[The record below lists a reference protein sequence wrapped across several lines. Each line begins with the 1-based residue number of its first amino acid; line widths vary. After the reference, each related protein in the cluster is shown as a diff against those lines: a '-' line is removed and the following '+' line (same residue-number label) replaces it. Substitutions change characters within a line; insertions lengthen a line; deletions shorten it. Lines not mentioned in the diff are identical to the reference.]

1 MPETPPDSTADGP
14 RPDAVR
20 VVVADDHPAFR
31 AGIRTAL
38 ERGGT
43 VTVVGEAADGREAL
57 ALVARLRP
65 DVLLLDM
72 NMPHASGLDVA
83 RALAADPEAPR
94 MLALSAHNDSATILG
109 LLDAGAAGYI
119 TKDQHPTAVREAV
132 LAVHRGEGR
141 WFVPIPRR
149 PDALS
154 PLTGREHEVL
164 VWMARGLDNAS
175 IGERLRI
182 AENTVRNHLAAV
194 YSKLGVGSAREAIA
208 WAWENGL
215 VRAA

>member
-1 MPETPPDSTADGP
+1 MPEP
-14 RPDAVR
+14 VR
-20 VVVADDHPAFR
+20 VVVADDHPVFR
-31 AGIRTAL
+31 AGLVVAL
-38 ERGGT
+38 ETGGRIA
-43 VTVVGEAADGREAL
+43 VVGEASDGREAL
-57 ALVARLRP
+57 RLVGETRP

-72 NMPHASGLDVA
+72 QMPVMSGPEVA
-83 RALAADPEAPR
+83 AELRQDPEAPR
-94 MLALSAHNDSATILG
+94 VLALSAFNDSATVRG
-109 LLDAGAAGYI
+109 LLEAGAAGYLP
-119 TKDQHPTAVREAV
+119 KDQHPNIVREAV

-149 PDALS
+149 PDELS

-164 VWMARGLDNAS
+164 VWMARGLDNGA

-194 YSKLGVGSAREAIA
+194 YSKLGVSTAREAVA

-215 VRAA
+215 VRGTEPGAGA

>member
-1 MPETPPDSTADGP
+1 MSPSEKPPTPVT
-14 RPDAVR
+14 
-20 VVVADDHPAFR
+20 VVLADDHPAFR
-31 AGIRTAL
+31 AGIRDAL
-38 ERGGT
+38 EKGGQIE
-43 VTVVGEAADGREAL
+43 VVGEAQDGDEAL
-57 ALVARLRP
+57 KLVRRLHP

-72 NMPHASGLDVA
+72 NMPERSGPEVA
-83 RALAADPEAPR
+83 QALRDDPGAPR
-94 MLALSAHNDSATILG
+94 VLALSAYNDSAYIHG

-141 WFVPIPRR
+141 WFVPIPKK
-149 PDALS
+149 PEALS

-164 VWMARGLDNAS
+164 VLMARGLDNAA

-194 YSKLGVGSAREAIA
+194 YSKLDVGSAREAVA

>member
-1 MPETPPDSTADGP
+1 MSAAPVT
-14 RPDAVR
+14 VL
-20 VVVADDHPAFR
+20 VADDHPVFR
-31 AGIRTAL
+31 AGIRDAL
-38 ERGGT
+38 EKGGQ
-43 VTVVGEAADGREAL
+43 VDVVGEASDGDEAL
-57 ALVARLRP
+57 KLVRRLRP

-72 NMPHASGLDVA
+72 NMPEVSGPEVA
-83 RALAADPEAPR
+83 EALRDDPEAPR
-94 MLALSAHNDSATILG
+94 ILALSAYNDSAYIHG
-109 LLDAGAAGYI
+109 LLEAGAAGYI

-141 WFVPIPRR
+141 WFVPIPRK
-149 PDALS
+149 PETLS

-164 VWMARGLDNAS
+164 VLMARGLDNGA

-194 YSKLGVGSAREAIA
+194 YSKLDVGSAREAVA

-215 VRAA
+215 VKAT

>member
-1 MPETPPDSTADGP
+1 MSSPVT
-14 RPDAVR
+14 

-31 AGIRTAL
+31 AGIASAL
-38 ERGGT
+38 EKGGQ
-43 VTVVGEAADGREAL
+43 VEVVGQASDGAQAL
-57 ALVARLRP
+57 KLVRRLRP

-72 NMPHASGLDVA
+72 NMPEVPGPEVAAALLD
-83 RALAADPEAPR
+83 DPAAPR
-94 MLALSAHNDSATILG
+94 ILALSAYNDSAYIHG
-109 LLDAGAAGYI
+109 LMDAGAAGYI

-132 LAVHRGEGR
+132 LAVSRGEGR

-149 PDALS
+149 PEMLS

-164 VWMARGLDNAS
+164 VLMARGLDNGS
-175 IGERLRI
+175 IGDRLRI

-194 YSKLGVGSAREAIA
+194 YSKLGVGSAREAVA

-215 VRAA
+215 VKAE

>member
-1 MPETPPDSTADGP
+1 MPSVT
-14 RPDAVR
+14 
-20 VVVADDHPAFR
+20 VVVADDHPVFR
-31 AGIRTAL
+31 SGIRDAL
-38 ERGGT
+38 EKGGQIE
-43 VTVVGEAADGREAL
+43 VVGEAADGDEAL
-57 ALVARLRP
+57 KLVRRLRP

-72 NMPHASGLDVA
+72 NMPEVPGPEVA
-83 RALAADPEAPR
+83 EALRADPEAPR
-94 MLALSAHNDSATILG
+94 ILAVSAYNDSAYIHG

-141 WFVPIPRR
+141 WFVPIPKK
-149 PDALS
+149 PEMLS

-164 VWMARGLDNAS
+164 VLMARGVDNAA

-194 YSKLGVGSAREAIA
+194 YSKLGVSSAREAVA
-208 WAWENGL
+208 WAWENGI
-215 VRAA
+215 VKAA

>member
-1 MPETPPDSTADGP
+1 MSEPVTL
-14 RPDAVR
+14 
-20 VVVADDHPAFR
+20 VVADDHPAFR
-31 AGIRTAL
+31 AGIRDAL
-38 ERGGT
+38 EKGGK
-43 VTVVGEAADGREAL
+43 VEVVGEASDGDEAL
-57 ALVARLRP
+57 KLVRQLRP

-72 NMPHASGLDVA
+72 NMPTVPGPDVA
-83 RALAADPEAPR
+83 AALRDDPDAPR
-94 MLALSAHNDSATILG
+94 ILALSAYNDSAYIHG

-141 WFVPIPRR
+141 WFVPIPKK
-149 PDALS
+149 PEMLS

-164 VWMARGLDNAS
+164 VHMARGLDNAD

-194 YSKLGVGSAREAIA
+194 YSKLGVGSAREAVA
-208 WAWENGL
+208 WAWENGI
-215 VRAA
+215 VKAA

>member
-1 MPETPPDSTADGP
+1 MPS
-14 RPDAVR
+14 VS
-20 VVVADDHPAFR
+20 VVVADDHPVFR
-31 AGIRTAL
+31 SGIREAL
-38 ERGGT
+38 EKGGQIE
-43 VTVVGEAADGREAL
+43 VVGEAADGGEAL
-57 ALVARLRP
+57 KLVRRLRP

-72 NMPHASGLDVA
+72 NMPEVSGPEVA
-83 RALAADPEAPR
+83 EALREDPEAPR
-94 MLALSAHNDSATILG
+94 ILAVSAYNDSAYIHG

-141 WFVPIPRR
+141 WFVPIPKK
-149 PDALS
+149 PEMLS

-164 VWMARGLDNAS
+164 VLMARGVDNAA

-194 YSKLGVGSAREAIA
+194 YSKLGVSSAREAVA
-208 WAWENGL
+208 WAWENGI
-215 VRAA
+215 VKAA

>member
-1 MPETPPDSTADGP
+1 MTASDP
-14 RPDAVR
+14 VR
-20 VVVADDHPAFR
+20 LVVADDHPVFR
-31 AGIRTAL
+31 AGIRVAL
-38 ERGGT
+38 EKGGQID
-43 VTVVGEAADGREAL
+43 VVAEAEDGQAALKAVREH
-57 ALVARLRP
+57 RP

-72 NMPHASGLDVA
+72 NMPSMTGPEVA
-83 RALAADPEAPR
+83 AELAADPEAPR
-94 MLALSAHNDSATILG
+94 ILALSAFNDSATIHG

-141 WFVPIPRR
+141 WFVPIPRK
-149 PDALS
+149 PEMLS

-164 VWMARGLDNAS
+164 VLMARGLDNAE

-194 YSKLGVGSAREAIA
+194 YSKLDVGSAREAVA
-208 WAWENGL
+208 WAWENGI
-215 VRAA
+215 VKAQ

>member
-1 MPETPPDSTADGP
+1 MPDPP
-14 RPDAVR
+14 AVT
-20 VVVADDHPAFR
+20 VVVADDHPVFR
-31 AGIRTAL
+31 SGIKDAL
-38 ERGGT
+38 EKGGRID
-43 VTVVGEAADGREAL
+43 VVGEASDGAEAL
-57 ALVARLRP
+57 KMVRQHRP

-72 NMPHASGLDVA
+72 NMPEMPGPEVA
-83 RALAADPEAPR
+83 AALRDDDTAPR
-94 MLALSAHNDSATILG
+94 ILALSAYNDSAYIHG

-141 WFVPIPRR
+141 WFVPIPRK
-149 PDALS
+149 PEVLS

-164 VWMARGLDNAS
+164 VLMARGLDNAA
-175 IGERLRI
+175 IAERLRI

-194 YSKLGVGSAREAIA
+194 YSKLDVSSAREAVA

-215 VRAA
+215 AQRQ

>member
-1 MPETPPDSTADGP
+1 MSAP
-14 RPDAVR
+14 VR

-31 AGIRTAL
+31 AGIRAAL
-38 ERGGT
+38 ERGGH
-43 VTVVGEAADGREAL
+43 VAVVAEASDAREAL
-57 ALVARLRP
+57 DAVVHARP
-65 DVLLLDM
+65 DVLLLDVQ
-72 NMPHASGLDVA
+72 MPGGGGLQVA
-83 RALAADPEAPR
+83 RALGEWAETEGTAAPR
-94 MLALSAHNDSATILG
+94 VLVLSAFNDSATVLA

-141 WFVPIPRR
+141 WFVPIPKR
-149 PDALS
+149 PETLS

-164 VWMARGLDNAS
+164 VGLARGLDNAEL
-175 IGERLRI
+175 GARLRI

-194 YSKLGVGSAREAIA
+194 YGKLGVAGAREAIA

-215 VRAA
+215 VQARR

>member
-1 MPETPPDSTADGP
+1 MT
-14 RPDAVR
+14 DAPVT
-20 VVVADDHPAFR
+20 VVVADDHPVFR
-31 AGIRTAL
+31 SGIKDAL
-38 ERGGT
+38 EKGGH
-43 VTVVGEAADGREAL
+43 VAVVGEASDGAEAL
-57 ALVARLRP
+57 KLVRQLRP

-72 NMPHASGLDVA
+72 NMPEVPGPEVA
-83 RALAADPEAPR
+83 AALQDDPESPR
-94 MLALSAHNDSATILG
+94 ILALSAYNDSAYIHG

-132 LAVHRGEGR
+132 RAVHRGEGR
-141 WFVPIPRR
+141 WFVPIPRK
-149 PDALS
+149 PDVLS

-164 VWMARGLDNAS
+164 VLMARGLDNPA

-194 YSKLGVGSAREAIA
+194 YSKLDVGSAREAVA

>member
-1 MPETPPDSTADGP
+1 M
-14 RPDAVR
+14 PDAPVT
-20 VVVADDHPAFR
+20 VVVADDHPVFR
-31 AGIRTAL
+31 SGIRDAL
-38 ERGGT
+38 EKGGQIE
-43 VTVVGEAADGREAL
+43 VVGEASDGAEAL
-57 ALVARLRP
+57 KMVRRLRP

-72 NMPHASGLDVA
+72 NMPETSGPEVA
-83 RALAADPEAPR
+83 AALGDDADAPR
-94 MLALSAHNDSATILG
+94 ILALSAYNDSAYIHG

-141 WFVPIPRR
+141 WFVPIPRK
-149 PDALS
+149 PEVLS

-164 VWMARGLDNAS
+164 VLMARGLDNGA

-194 YSKLGVGSAREAIA
+194 YSKLDVSSAREAVA

-215 VRAA
+215 AQRQ

>member
-1 MPETPPDSTADGP
+1 MPEPP
-14 RPDAVR
+14 AVT
-20 VVVADDHPAFR
+20 VVVADDHPVFR
-31 AGIRTAL
+31 SGIKDAL
-38 ERGGT
+38 EKGGRID
-43 VTVVGEAADGREAL
+43 VVGEASDGAEAL
-57 ALVARLRP
+57 KMVRQHRP

-72 NMPHASGLDVA
+72 NMPEMPGPEVA
-83 RALAADPEAPR
+83 AALRDDDTAPR
-94 MLALSAHNDSATILG
+94 ILALSAYNDSAYIHG

-141 WFVPIPRR
+141 WFVPIPRK
-149 PDALS
+149 PEVLS

-164 VWMARGLDNAS
+164 VLMARGLDNAA
-175 IGERLRI
+175 IAERLRI

-194 YSKLGVGSAREAIA
+194 YSKLDVSSAREAVA

-215 VRAA
+215 AQRQ

>member
-1 MPETPPDSTADGP
+1 MPDS
-14 RPDAVR
+14 AVT
-20 VVVADDHPAFR
+20 VVIADDHPAFR
-31 AGIRTAL
+31 SGIRDAL
-38 ERGGT
+38 EKGGR
-43 VTVVGEAADGREAL
+43 VEVVGEASDGAEAL
-57 ALVARLRP
+57 KAVRRLRP

-72 NMPHASGLDVA
+72 NMPEKSGPEVA
-83 RALAADPEAPR
+83 AALQGDAEAPR
-94 MLALSAHNDSATILG
+94 ILALSAYNDSAYIHG

-119 TKDQHPTAVREAV
+119 TKDQHPTAVRKAV

-141 WFVPIPRR
+141 WFVPIPRK
-149 PDALS
+149 PDMLS

-164 VWMARGLDNAS
+164 VLMARGLDNGS

-194 YSKLGVGSAREAIA
+194 YSKLDVSSAREAVA

-215 VRAA
+215 AKAQ

>member
-1 MPETPPDSTADGP
+1 MSSP
-14 RPDAVR
+14 VR
-20 VVVADDHPAFR
+20 VLLVDDHPAFR

-38 ERGGT
+38 EKGGT
-43 VTVVGEAADGREAL
+43 IEVVGEAADGDEGLTAAR
-57 ALVARLRP
+57 RLRP

-72 NMPHASGLDVA
+72 NLPGRTGPEVA
-83 RALAADPEAPR
+83 AALQTDEDPPR
-94 MLALSAHNDSATILG
+94 ILALSAYNDSAFVHG

-141 WFVPIPRR
+141 WFVPIPRK
-149 PDALS
+149 PEMLS

-164 VWMARGLDNAS
+164 VLMARGLGNIE

-194 YSKLGVGSAREAIA
+194 YSKLGVGTAREAVA

-215 VRAA
+215 VRAS

>member
-1 MPETPPDSTADGP
+1 MPDS
-14 RPDAVR
+14 AVT

-31 AGIRTAL
+31 SGIKDAL
-38 ERGGT
+38 EKGGQ
-43 VTVVGEAADGREAL
+43 VEVIGEASDGTEAL
-57 ALVARLRP
+57 KLVRRLRP

-72 NMPHASGLDVA
+72 NMPETSGPEVA
-83 RALAADPEAPR
+83 AELQDDPEAPR
-94 MLALSAHNDSATILG
+94 ILALSAYNDSAYIHG

-141 WFVPIPRR
+141 WFVPIPRK
-149 PDALS
+149 PEMLS

-164 VWMARGLDNAS
+164 VLMARGLDNGS

-194 YSKLGVGSAREAIA
+194 YSKLDVSSAREAVA

-215 VRAA
+215 AKAA

>member
-1 MPETPPDSTADGP
+1 MLASPVTL
-14 RPDAVR
+14 
-20 VVVADDHPAFR
+20 VVADDHPVFR
-31 AGIRTAL
+31 AGIRDAL
-38 ERGGT
+38 EKGGK
-43 VTVVGEAADGREAL
+43 VEVVGEASDGSEAL
-57 ALVARLRP
+57 ALVRRQRP

-72 NMPHASGLDVA
+72 NMPEVSGPEVA
-83 RALAADPEAPR
+83 EALRDDPEAPR
-94 MLALSAHNDSATILG
+94 ILALSAYNDSAYIHG

-119 TKDQHPTAVREAV
+119 TKDQHPTAIREAV

-141 WFVPIPRR
+141 WFVPIPKR
-149 PDALS
+149 PEMLS

-164 VWMARGLDNAS
+164 VLMARGLDNGDIA
-175 IGERLRI
+175 ERLRI

-194 YSKLGVGSAREAIA
+194 YSKLGVGSAREAVA

>member
-1 MPETPPDSTADGP
+1 MSDP
-14 RPDAVR
+14 VR
-20 VVVADDHPAFR
+20 LVVADDHPVFR
-31 AGIRTAL
+31 NGIREAL
-38 ERGGT
+38 EKGGQ
-43 VTVVGEAADGREAL
+43 VEVVGEAADGGEAL
-57 ALVARLRP
+57 KLVRRLRP

-72 NMPHASGLDVA
+72 NMPETPGPEVA
-83 RALAADPEAPR
+83 AALQGDPEAPR
-94 MLALSAHNDSATILG
+94 ILALSAYNDSAYIHG

-141 WFVPIPRR
+141 WFVPIPKK
-149 PDALS
+149 PETLS

-164 VWMARGLDNAS
+164 VLMARGLDNAA

-194 YSKLGVGSAREAIA
+194 YSKLGVGSAREAVA
-208 WAWENGL
+208 WAWEHGI
-215 VRAA
+215 VKTQ